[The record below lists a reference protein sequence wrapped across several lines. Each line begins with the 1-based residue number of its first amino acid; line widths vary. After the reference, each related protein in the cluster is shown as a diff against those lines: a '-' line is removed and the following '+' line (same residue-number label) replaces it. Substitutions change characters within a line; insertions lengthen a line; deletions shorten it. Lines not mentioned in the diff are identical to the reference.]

1 MSPDAG
7 GHAAQQHPHSAINLR
22 RLVWLR
28 TIAIPGA
35 AIALLLAGRFYDLP
49 IRVVPLLTIVFV
61 LALVN
66 FWTWRR
72 LQTAGA
78 IPNIEF
84 FIQMLVDVTA
94 LTGILYYSG
103 GATNPFAYLFLIPLA
118 ISATVLPRRYT
129 WPMAAITAGAYS
141 LLLFYRVPLLPFEQ
155 PGAGAGSLVHIVGMW
170 IGFVLSAGLIAQFV
184 VSMGETLRE
193 QERSLGE
200 ARERALRDERVVAVA
215 TLAAGAAHELSTPLA
230 TMTLVA
236 TELAEEYPREQYPQL
251 HDNLQIL
258 RSQIRKC
265 KDSLS
270 VISAAAGAGRA
281 EAARPVRV
289 DAFIRHAV
297 AEVRRL
303 RPGAVIDVRM
313 AGDRPVPDI
322 IVERTLTQALLNV
335 LHNAVDASPGDV
347 RVGCDWDDER
357 VRIEVQDH
365 GPGISLK
372 SLKPGETPARSTKN
386 TGLGLGLFLTHTALS
401 HLGGEISFGDAPGGG
416 ARVTVDLPLAR
427 MQAGG

>member
-1 MSPDAG
+1 MSPDPG
-7 GHAAQQHPHSAINLR
+7 SQAALPHPHSALNLR

-28 TIAIPGA
+28 TITVPGA
-35 AIALLLAGRFYDLP
+35 AIALLFAGRFYNLP
-49 IRVVPLLTIVFV
+49 IRIAPLLTIVFV

-84 FIQMLVDVTA
+84 FTQMLVDVMA

-103 GATNPFAYLFLIPLA
+103 GATNPFAYLYLIPLA

-129 WPMAAITAGAYS
+129 WPMAVITAAAYS
-141 LLLFYRVPLLPFEQ
+141 FLLVYRVPLPPFEQ
-155 PGAGAGSLVHIVGMW
+155 PGAGPGFLVHIVGMW
-170 IGFVLSAGLIAQFV
+170 LGFVLSAGLISQFV
-184 VSMGETLRE
+184 LSMGETLRE

-236 TELAEEYPREQYPQL
+236 SELAEEYPREQYPQL
-251 HDNLQIL
+251 HDNLQVL

-281 EAARPVRV
+281 DAARPVRV

-303 RPGAVIDVRM
+303 RPGAVIETSI
-313 AGDRPVPDI
+313 APGRPVPDI

-335 LHNAVDASPGDV
+335 LHNAVDASPRDV
-347 RVGCDWDDER
+347 RIDCSWDDER
-357 VRIEVQDH
+357 VRIDVLDH

-372 SLKPGETPARSTKN
+372 SLKPGERPARSTKDS
-386 TGLGLGLFLTHTALS
+386 GLGLGLFLTHTALS
-401 HLGGEISFGDAPGGG
+401 HHGGDIRFGDAPGGG
-416 ARVTVDLPLAR
+416 ACITLVLPLAH